1 MKNRLIIG
9 SLLLLLGASLLVGC
23 STRAPQAA
31 ENPPTVP
38 AGETPVAQAAEMTRE
53 VQVTVVVTATPVPTP
68 AYTSPILAAP
78 GTLTYPLA
86 ADPISLAPQDADD
99 ENSLLVAQQLYEGLF
114 HLRGDGST
122 AVAAATAFT
131 ASMDSKTYTVT
142 LRSGM
147 SWSDGQPVTAQ
158 HYVDGVCRLLDP
170 AVGNGYYYLLTDVA
184 PVEGAAEYASGDLA
198 DCKKVGVQAVDDLTL
213 RITLEQPAAFLPK
226 LLAMPVFWPAAPAP
240 ITTTASVS
248 QPGSLTVNGPY
259 LLAEWVAKDHVTLRK
274 NPAYWNAQAVG
285 PEQIEF
291 RVAPDGAEQLA
302 LYERGELQVASF
314 PAEAT
319 SRIQADP
326 AFAQELL
333 VLVQPGVS
341 YLGFNT
347 QSGPTADVNVRR
359 AIASAI
365 DRQALIDTVL
375 VQPWHV
381 PAQTLIPPDILG
393 HQGEDTGVGYPYN
406 PEAAA
411 EFLADAGYGPDKP
424 IPPIEIW
431 YNREGNNELL
441 FKAIGQMLERVGI
454 PVRLTSSRW
463 DVYLAGLDACNK
475 PNRAGAGKTP
485 AQCSY
490 NVYRMGWVM
499 DYADPSSLLDA
510 VFGPKSALQY
520 TGWQSADYEKLM
532 AQARSEPDEARR
544 GELYRAAEQILLSD
558 AVVAAPLQYYDRTVL
573 VKAGITFDFPPFG
586 PPNLQYWKLR

>member
-1 MKNRLIIG
+1 MRFSGVVSVLALLTVILI
-9 SLLLLLGASLLVGC
+9 GC
-23 STRAPQAA
+23 S
-31 ENPPTVP
+31 N
-38 AGETPVAQAAEMTRE
+38 ETPASTATPGAIASSVETQVVEVTRE
-53 VQVTVVVTATPVPTP
+53 VEVTVVVTATPIPTP
-68 AYTSPILAAP
+68 AYASPILAAP

-86 ADPISLAPQDADD
+86 ADPISLAAQDADD

-122 AVAAATAFT
+122 APAAATAFT
-131 ASMDSKTYTVT
+131 ASLDSKTYTVT

-147 SWSDGQPVTAQ
+147 IWSDGQPVTAQ

-170 AVGNGYYYLLTDVA
+170 TVGNGYYYLLTDVA
-184 PVEGAAEYASGDLA
+184 PVVGAAEYASGDLA
-198 DCKKVGVQAVDDLTL
+198 DCKKVGVRAVDDLTL

-240 ITTTASVS
+240 ITTTAPVS
-248 QPGSLTVNGPY
+248 GTQPGSLTVNGPY

-274 NPAYWNAQAVG
+274 NPDYWNAQAVG
-285 PEQIEF
+285 PERIEF
-291 RVAPDGAEQLA
+291 RVAPDVAEQLA
-302 LYERGELQVASF
+302 LYERGDLQVASF

-319 SRIQADP
+319 LRIQADP
-326 AFAQELL
+326 AFARELQ

-341 YLGFNT
+341 YLAFNT

-475 PNRAGAGKTP
+475 PNRVGAAKTP

-532 AQARSEPDEARR
+532 TQARTEPDETRR
-544 GELYRAAEQILLSD
+544 SELYREAEQILLSD
-558 AVVAAPLQYYDRTVL
+558 VVAVAPLQYYDRTVL
-573 VKAGITFDFPPFG
+573 VKDGITFDFPPFG
-586 PPNLQYWKLR
+586 PPNLQYWTLRP